1 MLEICNIMLKLIP
14 EIRIFYTFLCILQ
27 SFFENVCTVVFRHKK
42 TSAFVSH
49 LTLTDAF
56 LTISIISNILTA
68 CLLSLFQHDNNN
80 NLRNDRIQH
89 T

>member
-1 MLEICNIMLKLIP
+1 MDAYAGATS
-14 EIRIFYTFLCILQ
+14 IFL
-27 SFFENVCTVVFRHKK
+27 VGHDKK
-42 TSAFVSH
+42 ASAFVSR

-56 LTISIISNILTA
+56 LSISIISNILTA
-68 CLLSLFQHDNNN
+68 HLLSLFQHDNNN

>member
-1 MLEICNIMLKLIP
+1 MDAYAGATS
-14 EIRIFYTFLCILQ
+14 IFLVGHY
-27 SFFENVCTVVFRHKK
+27 KK
-42 TSAFVSH
+42 TSAVVGHLSR

-68 CLLSLFQHDNNN
+68 CLLSFFQHDNNN
-80 NLRNDRIQH
+80 DLRNDRIQR